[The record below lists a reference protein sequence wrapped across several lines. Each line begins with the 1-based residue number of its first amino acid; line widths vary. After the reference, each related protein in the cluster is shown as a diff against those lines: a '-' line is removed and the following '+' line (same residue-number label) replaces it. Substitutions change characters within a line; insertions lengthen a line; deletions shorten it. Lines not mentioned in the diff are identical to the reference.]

1 MKEKPVK
8 GVRSNNEHHGQHKS
22 YQIKCIIF
30 QTPSDRQVN
39 IYTITTVRI
48 SIFFRSSMP
57 SALTSEGG
65 DDSDLHSSATFPPH
79 DLTQPATEKVY
90 QTEEVPLQKADNA
103 AKLL

>member
-1 MKEKPVK
+1 
-8 GVRSNNEHHGQHKS
+8 
-22 YQIKCIIF
+22 
-30 QTPSDRQVN
+30 
-39 IYTITTVRI
+39 
-48 SIFFRSSMP
+48 MP

-90 QTEEVPLQKADNA
+90 QTEVVPLQKADNA